1 MALSGTITG
10 TCDNANYTLTCEWS
24 ATQSV
29 ANNTSSITAK
39 VYLKAPSGW
48 STVSSNWSCI
58 INGTTVTSGSSKT
71 VGSTKVLLGQRTWT
85 VNHASDGTCSVTI
98 SFSYSNGL
106 SSAGTYTTKKGS
118 GSKSVTLNQIART
131 SSFTLSSSSLDMG
144 SSQTVSITR
153 ASSSFTHTVQYT
165 FGGTTTTS
173 HTKTTSTSVSFTP
186 ALSLANKIPN
196 ATSGTCTVKVTTY
209 SGDTAIGSSSKT
221 FTLKVPSSVK
231 PTVTLATTYNNTL
244 SGLSIAGKST
254 VKVTPTG
261 TGSYSSTISSYTYS
275 GAGLSG
281 TGSSKTTGTLSAGSY
296 TITVTVKDSRGRT
309 NTATT
314 SFTMYAYSNP
324 WVTASAY
331 RCNSDGTANASGTY
345 AKIKASWGISNPNSA
360 NANLKQYK
368 IEWKKSTTTTWST
381 YKDWTNLSTY
391 SASNTVIDCGS
402 GWVNTTSYDVRL
414 SVKDS
419 YSTATSS
426 SKITTISCIFN
437 VEQGGVGVGKIYER
451 GALDVGGHVYA
462 TTYTGSGNGKNLVMG
477 TGANDVYI
485 HNSASGKY
493 LQLKD
498 NGTLSYSDTP
508 IVTGTMSSS
517 GNRWGVVT
525 NIDTNGIMEVGK
537 YIDFHDSDSDT
548 SDYSARLYHY
558 KDGWLSTQKFDV
570 SHWEFAPLRITRN
583 DGSTNGAAICFAN
596 GNGTLGY
603 IGMYGSVDSGLYR
616 YSADT
621 KSSYRI
627 LDSNGTQTI
636 TGSLHTGSYVNT
648 YQGLTMRRYTEGI
661 GNYMGKIG
669 CSNIGGTDKTVTIE
683 VGSISN
689 TSTDAYSVDRRYSFG
704 MNYFLTHTDNTVNIG
719 SSNYRF
725 KAVYATNGTIQT
737 SDGRYKFILEDL
749 DNQTCYDLIKDMN
762 LYGYSTLNKR
772 IDEYA
777 STTEISDELQ
787 QSSQEDMNLHMGFIA
802 QEIEDSELA
811 KYILIKD
818 ELENGDHIYGIDN
831 YGYTTAV
838 HGALQ
843 HEIELRDAQIEEK
856 DKQIEELQDKVNE
869 LQSKN
874 EELEERLARIET
886 LLNTNA

>member
-1 MALSGTITG
+1 MAT
-10 TCDNANYTLTCEWS
+10 
-24 ATQSV
+24 
-29 ANNTSSITAK
+29 
-39 VYLKAPSGW
+39 
-48 STVSSNWSCI
+48 
-58 INGTTVTSGSSKT
+58 
-71 VGSTKVLLGQRTWT
+71 
-85 VNHASDGTCSVTI
+85 
-98 SFSYSNGL
+98 
-106 SSAGTYTTKKGS
+106 S
-118 GSKSVTLNQIART
+118 GSKSVSVASGLTLKFNWSQSSQSVSNNTTTISWNMQVILASGHTISSSASKDWSVTVNGKTYSGSNSFGSMGSGATKTMASGSTTIAHNSDGTKTFNYSFSQQFNITFNGASVKTGSGSGSGTLNTIARA

-144 SSQTVSITR
+144 GSQTVNITR

-209 SGDTAIGSSSKT
+209 NGDTAIGSSSKT

-231 PTVTLATTYNNTL
+231 PTVSLGVTYNSTL
-244 SGLSIAGKST
+244 SGLCLAGKST

-261 TGSYSSTISSYTYS
+261 TGSYSSTISSYSYS

-296 TITVTVKDSRGRT
+296 TISVTVTDSRGRT
-309 NTATT
+309 NSAST
-314 SFTMYAYSNP
+314 SFTVYAYSNP
-324 WVTASAY
+324 WVTASVY
-331 RCNSDGTANASGTY
+331 RCDSNGNANASGTY
-345 AKIKASWGISNPNSA
+345 ARIKASWGISNPNSA

-368 IEWKKSTTTTWST
+368 IEWKKSTATSWNT
-381 YKDWTNLSTY
+381 YKDWANLPTY
-391 SASNTVIDCGS
+391 SASNTVIDCGKDWS
-402 GWVNTTSYDVRL
+402 NTTSYDVRL

-437 VEQGGVGVGKIYER
+437 AEKGGIGVGKIYER
-451 GALDVGGHVYA
+451 GALDVGGTVYSSDRFIA
-462 TTYTGSGNGKNLVMG
+462 NANGKNVIVG
-477 TGANDVYI
+477 TGTSDVYL

-498 NGTLSYSDTP
+498 NGTLAYSDAT
-508 IVTGTMSSS
+508 ILTGTYSSS
-517 GNRWGVVT
+517 GNRWGTTVT
-525 NIDTNGIMEVGK
+525 VSSDGVMEVGK
-537 YIDFHDSDSDT
+537 YIDFHESDGDT
-548 SDYSARLYHY
+548 SDYSVRLTSSGNQLYTSASFFGVSGGNCKIGY
-558 KDGWLSTQKFDV
+558 STDN
-570 SHWEFAPLRITRN
+570 ACTYIAN
-583 DGSTNGAAICFAN
+583 AN
-596 GNGTLGY
+596 GNWLRLKDDGGITWKGNNVL
-603 IGMYGSVDSGLYR
+603 
-616 YSADT
+616 T
-621 KSSYRI
+621 
-627 LDSNGTQTI
+627 SNGTQKI

-648 YQGLTMRRYTEGI
+648 YQGITMRRYTEGI

-683 VGSISN
+683 VGGISN
-689 TSTDAYSVDRRYSFG
+689 TSTDEYSVDRRYSFG
-704 MNYFLTHTDNTVNIG
+704 MNYFLVHTNNTVNIG

-737 SDGRYKFILEDL
+737 SDGRYKFILEDV

-772 IDEYA
+772 IDEYVD
-777 STTEISDELQ
+777 TTEISDELKE
-787 QSSQEDMNLHMGFIA
+787 SSEEDMNLHMGFIA

-818 ELENGDHIYGIDN
+818 ELEDEDGNKTGEHIYSIDN
-831 YGYTTAV
+831 YAYTTAI

-856 DKQIEELQDKVNE
+856 DKQIEEL
-869 LQSKN
+869 
-874 EELEERLARIET
+874 EERVARLEK
-886 LLNTNA
+886 LLLKE